1 MPELA
6 LSPCVH
12 ATRRVVLSGFV
23 RSAQRYSELTLPLY
37 ASLRKVSQHHPRY
50 AALLNKAGTTL
61 FRHEI
66 AYVLGQM
73 EAQRAIP
80 TLERVLRDASDDA
93 IVRHECGEALGAI
106 AEPSSLVVLD
116 ELSTDTSPEVR
127 AAVLHGLFA
136 HRKAVHRSTCHTR
149 P

>member
-1 MPELA
+1 
-6 LSPCVH
+6 
-12 ATRRVVLSGFV
+12 
-23 RSAQRYSELTLPLY
+23 
-37 ASLRKVSQHHPRY
+37 
-50 AALLNKAGTTL
+50 
-61 FRHEI
+61 
-66 AYVLGQM
+66 M